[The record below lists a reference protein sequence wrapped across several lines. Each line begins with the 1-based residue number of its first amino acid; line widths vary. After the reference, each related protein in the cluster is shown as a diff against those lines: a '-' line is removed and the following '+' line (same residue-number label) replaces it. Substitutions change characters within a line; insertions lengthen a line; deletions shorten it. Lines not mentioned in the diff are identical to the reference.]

1 MPRTQQERSQTTT
14 SDLLAAARELFA
26 ADGYARTS
34 LDDVVARAGLT
45 KGALYHHFKGKKE
58 LFEAVFEREQAR
70 IDELI
75 GQAWHAEEDRWS
87 GFHAGCRAYFEACLD
102 PGVQRITL
110 IDGPAVLGADRLR
123 EIEARHTVAQ
133 LRMGLESAMREGI
146 IAQRPLEPL
155 VQMLNGAISEAA
167 MLVVRSEDQRLV
179 TSEVLAELGLMLDAL
194 RT

>member
-1 MPRTQQERSQTTT
+1 MPRTQQERSHTTT
-14 SDLLAAARELFA
+14 TELVSAARELFA
-26 ADGYARTS
+26 AQGFAKTS

-70 IDELI
+70 IAELV
-75 GQAWHAEEDRWS
+75 GQAYHAEEDRWS

-102 PGVQRITL
+102 RGVQQITL
-110 IDGPAVLGADRLR
+110 IDGPAVLGSDRLR
-123 EIEARHTVAQ
+123 EIEDRHTVAG
-133 LRMGLESAMREGI
+133 LRMGLETAMREEL
-146 IAQRPLEPL
+146 IAHRPLEPL

-167 MLVVRSEDQRLV
+167 MLVVRSENQRQA
-179 TSEVLAELGLMLDAL
+179 TSEVLAELALMLGAL